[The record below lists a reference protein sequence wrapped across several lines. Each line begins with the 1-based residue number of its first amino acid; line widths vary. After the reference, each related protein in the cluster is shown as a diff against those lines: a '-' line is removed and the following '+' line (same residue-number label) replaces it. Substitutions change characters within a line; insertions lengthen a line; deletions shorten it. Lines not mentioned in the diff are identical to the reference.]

1 VDAQSKIVAMMS
13 EIVSQVFPGSSAEH
27 QYAKMSMAMTEAVLI
42 AALAFVAVT
51 MEAVT
56 EGYASMGWG
65 ARWVSDQIAFF
76 CSSCLCFYVIFCG
89 VIIGNQE
96 IVRLWFT
103 FSFDAGKL
111 YI

>member
-56 EGYASMGWG
+56 EGYASMG
-65 ARWVSDQIAFF
+65 
-76 CSSCLCFYVIFCG
+76 
-89 VIIGNQE
+89 
-96 IVRLWFT
+96 
-103 FSFDAGKL
+103 
-111 YI
+111 